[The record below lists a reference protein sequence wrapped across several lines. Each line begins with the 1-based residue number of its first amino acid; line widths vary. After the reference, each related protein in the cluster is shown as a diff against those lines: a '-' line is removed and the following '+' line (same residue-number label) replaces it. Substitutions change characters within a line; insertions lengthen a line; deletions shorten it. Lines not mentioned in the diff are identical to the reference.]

1 MPQKINT
8 TSTYLHSHK
17 LPRPVSVC
25 LAGSTQLLK
34 PPFSEARLCAGRESN
49 VPPNL
54 TSLPAQEES
63 CGSRK
68 SSAQTL
74 WRIVKNI
81 SLYLAFV
88 SSRRRRRRFWRRLF
102 FSSST
107 YFFFFAGGC
116 FAHTNTCSRYGCLFR
131 RRTRGSKS
139 SSCRFVSTF
148 RVAKKLL
155 LLRRRASSSK
165 KQRFSARQKGWERDF
180 SPLIPT
186 LRDFPLPSQVGSESL
201 RDAFLLALLLFVG
214 PCDTA
219 ARVLRSR
226 RPHRRRFQELV
237 SLCAKRFF
245 AFSSFS
251 THTQT
256 HARRPKRYNTLNIYE
271 CFGFWASKIPLL
283 VKAPRFGGLVRD
295 NTKKVPIFF
304 GRFFFLPTVEI
315 TLLQPS
321 TSSGKKTMKN
331 VGNFRQDHPALTA
344 LRRTNKRKTKKK
356 SSRKIFN

>member
-155 LLRRRASSSK
+155 LRRRRNAFPRAK
-165 KQRFSARQKGWERDF
+165 RGGNVT
-180 SPLIPT
+180 SPLLVPV

-226 RPHRRRFQELV
+226 RPHRRRLQELV

-251 THTQT
+251 THTHKHT
-256 HARRPKRYNTLNIYE
+256 HAGQNDITHSTFTSVLDSGR
-271 CFGFWASKIPLL
+271 
-283 VKAPRFGGLVRD
+283 VKYL
-295 NTKKVPIFF
+295 
-304 GRFFFLPTVEI
+304 
-315 TLLQPS
+315 S
-321 TSSGKKTMKN
+321 W
-331 VGNFRQDHPALTA
+331 
-344 LRRTNKRKTKKK
+344 
-356 SSRKIFN
+356 

>member
-107 YFFFFAGGC
+107 YFFSSPEAVSHTRIHAQDMGVYLGGGLEARNPRPAVLFPLFGWRRSFF
-116 FAHTNTCSRYGCLFR
+116 FEEEETLFR
-131 RRTRGSKS
+131 
-139 SSCRFVSTF
+139 
-148 RVAKKLL
+148 AP
-155 LLRRRASSSK
+155 
-165 KQRFSARQKGWERDF
+165 KG
-180 SPLIPT
+180 
-186 LRDFPLPSQVGSESL
+186 VG
-201 RDAFLLALLLFVG
+201 
-214 PCDTA
+214 T
-219 ARVLRSR
+219 
-226 RPHRRRFQELV
+226 
-237 SLCAKRFF
+237 
-245 AFSSFS
+245 
-251 THTQT
+251 
-256 HARRPKRYNTLNIYE
+256 
-271 CFGFWASKIPLL
+271 
-283 VKAPRFGGLVRD
+283 
-295 NTKKVPIFF
+295 
-304 GRFFFLPTVEI
+304 
-315 TLLQPS
+315 
-321 TSSGKKTMKN
+321 
-331 VGNFRQDHPALTA
+331 
-344 LRRTNKRKTKKK
+344 
-356 SSRKIFN
+356 